1 MSEVIPVVVNG
12 EQRQVPAGV
21 SVTRLLV
28 HLGIAGNR
36 VAIERNLHLLP
47 RAQWD
52 AIAVEPGDRYEIVH
66 LVGGG

>member
-1 MSEVIPVVVNG
+1 VVING

-21 SVTRLLV
+21 SVTRLLAQ
-28 HLGIAGNR
+28 LGLAAAR
-36 VAIERNLHLLP
+36 VAVERNLHLLP

-52 AIAVEPGDRYEIVH
+52 ATAVEAGDRYEIVH